1 MTGGTLGM
9 GWEGG
14 GPGGGGVWPT
24 VERRREAKLEE
35 EEEETGRDK
44 ALKMG
49 ITSSDHRSK
58 RVSLSKP
65 ASRCTWAMQPRNER

>member
-1 MTGGTLGM
+1 M

-35 EEEETGRDK
+35 EEEETATSEVPEPLSAAVVQSRPRWTTDTGR
-44 ALKMG
+44 
-49 ITSSDHRSK
+49 
-58 RVSLSKP
+58 LS
-65 ASRCTWAMQPRNER
+65 